1 MEKAFKHCRI
11 VLIPS
16 LRLSLPLRQ
25 PVYTCTINLSASVM
39 HQWCSPA
46 RDMSHPREKLDPVST
61 WKSSVGDTIGK
72 VIDNIDGV
80 IFFRCNWREA
90 IDNGNNSRCCSP
102 SKVVV
107 PLRGLCE
114 TVTSKDDS
122 FRRLFLV
129 NLFDCAFA
137 ESIIGC
143 LAHPAPTRGL
153 YFR

>member
-1 MEKAFKHCRI
+1 MEKVSEHRRI

-25 PVYTCTINLSASVM
+25 PVYTCTVNFSVM

-61 WKSSVGDTIGK
+61 WQSGMSDAIGK
-72 VIDNIDGV
+72 SIDGV
-80 IFFRCNWREA
+80 DDVISFRRNWREA
-90 IDNGNNSRCCSP
+90 VDNGHNRRCCSP
-102 SKVVV
+102 SKMFV
-107 PLRGLCE
+107 PLRRLYE

-129 NLFDCAFA
+129 KPF
-137 ESIIGC
+137 
-143 LAHPAPTRGL
+143 
-153 YFR
+153 Y